1 MENIKKTEE
10 TLMRSI
16 FEVFE
21 KMFFIFAEP
30 SRDPMRS
37 CRMKATI
44 GFEGPFPGDMEVRI
58 SNDLLKRMA
67 TNMLNLEEEEVTDA
81 VMEDCLKEAINMVCG
96 SFLRKVEPDHV
107 FQLSIPVFE
116 KVAADPGNDKQ
127 GPSEI
132 RLSFA
137 SEDSGFEVRFR
148 SPSLA
153 SLNRI

>member
-1 MENIKKTEE
+1 
-10 TLMRSI
+10 MRSI

-44 GFEGPFPGDMEVRI
+44 GFEGPFSGDMEVRI
-58 SNDLLKRMA
+58 ANDLLKRMA
-67 TNMLNLEEEEVTDA
+67 INMLNFEEEDVTDA
-81 VMEDCLKEAINMVCG
+81 VMEDCLKESINMVCG
-96 SFLRKVEPDHV
+96 SFLRKVEPDHL
-107 FQLSIPVFE
+107 FKLSIPVFE
-116 KVAADPGNDKQ
+116 RIAADPDNDKQ

-148 SPSLA
+148 SPFISNM
-153 SLNRI
+153 NRI